1 MSRPSVAAVVV
12 TFNRRELLG
21 RLLDVLTRIDALDAI
36 LVVNNA
42 STDGTAEFLESLTDE
57 RVKSRTL
64 PTNLGGA
71 GGFQAGLQWS
81 VEDGYDLSWMMDD
94 DGVPTP
100 GCLSHLLEFHGDY
113 DFWGPA
119 VLAEQDP
126 SRLCFPVRKPGT
138 ATVART
144 LAELTQASVD
154 GVVADVVI
162 PFNGVLVTR
171 ELAEQIGTP
180 RAEFFIW
187 GDDVEYLWRAQR
199 AEARTGTV
207 VDAHFLHPM
216 TDDLGTPMMFG
227 RTIYNHSPSDL
238 KHYAMA
244 RNNTVNLLTYRGPL
258 HAAAFWAKTL
268 WFYTFVKPSMSR
280 LRLSRDAISAG
291 LRGDFSGHHQF
302 LKRGPQQASAESR
315 VAVVIVTYRRA
326 ELLDQLLQALA
337 AQTRQADAIFV
348 VDNGGDQETADVLAK
363 WSELPLQVD
372 HTGENLGGAG
382 GFNRGVRAAYEA
394 SFDFFWLMD
403 DDVRPAPW
411 TLQVLLHDGGDLLAC
426 TREDRSGRLVEK
438 AAVKFD
444 LRNPLHLRPKLASVE
459 TIFKTRSRM
468 PDKVAIENAAFEGFF
483 VSRRVVSTI
492 GLPDPSFFIFYDD
505 CDFQLRAR
513 RAGFKM
519 FALRD
524 ALVRRQL
531 DFDQNLDLASWKG
544 KFMYRNLFAV
554 HFRYGENIFV
564 RLKPYLIAAG
574 VIALSPLRGGR
585 AEARNVS
592 QALREARG
600 MRKLDPQAHLCR

>member
-21 RLLDVLTRIDALDAI
+21 RLLDVLTTIPELDAI

-42 STDGTAEFLESLTDE
+42 STDETAEFLDSLTDH
-57 RVKSRTL
+57 RIQHRTL
-64 PTNLGGA
+64 STNLGGA
-71 GGFQAGLQWS
+71 GGFQTGMQWA
-81 VEDGYDLSWMMDD
+81 VEAGYDLAWLMDD

-100 GCLSHLLEFHGDY
+100 DCLSRLLEYRGDY

-144 LAELTQASVD
+144 LTELRESSVD

-199 AEARTGTV
+199 AGARTGTV

-227 RTIYNHSPSDL
+227 RTTYNHSPSDL

-268 WFYTFVKPSMSR
+268 WFYSFVKPSLSR

-302 LKRGPQQASAESR
+302 LKRATRAEADVAR
-315 VAVVIVTYRRA
+315 VAVVVVTYQRA
-326 ELLDQLLQALA
+326 EMLDGLLQALA
-337 AQTRQADAIFV
+337 AQTRRPEAIFV
-348 VDNGGDQETADVLAK
+348 VDNGGDEATAQVLEK
-363 WSELPLQVD
+363 WTELPLHVD

-382 GFNRGVRAAYEA
+382 GFNRGVRAAYGA
-394 SFDFFWLMD
+394 GFDYFWLMD

-411 TLQVLLHDGGDLLAC
+411 TLEVLLRDGGDLLAC
-426 TREDRSGRLVEK
+426 TREDRFGNLVEK

-459 TIFKTRSRM
+459 TTYKSRSRM

-483 VSRRVVSTI
+483 VSRRVVATI

-505 CDFQLRAR
+505 CDFQIRAR

-554 HFRYGENIFV
+554 HFRHGENLLV
-564 RLKPYLIAAG
+564 RCKPYVIAAG
-574 VIALSPLRGGR
+574 VIALSPVRGGR
-585 AEARNVS
+585 SEARNVW
-592 QALREARG
+592 QALKEARG
-600 MRKLDPQAHLCR
+600 MRQLDPRARL